1 MKLTQEQI
9 DRIHALEDERGQVTA
24 DRVVE
29 DARSKSS
36 PLHELFEWDKAKA
49 AAAHWIQQAR
59 EIIGA
64 VRVVVT
70 NSTSTVKAPVYV
82 RDMTADG
89 QGYRN
94 VSALRSDPLQARES
108 LIYTLDVAAG
118 HVRRALDLAG
128 PLGLAGEVDALIE
141 HIVGVQRITNEAA

>member
-9 DRIHALEDERGQVTA
+9 DRIQSLEDERGQVTA

-36 PLHELFEWDKAKA
+36 PLHGLFEWDKSKA
-49 AAAHWIQQAR
+49 AAAYWIQQAR

-70 NSTSTVKAPVYV
+70 NNTSTVKAPVYV
-82 RDMTADG
+82 RDMAADG

-94 VSALRSDPLQARES
+94 VSSLRADPQQARES

-128 PLGLAGEVDALIE
+128 PLGLSGEIDALIE
-141 HIVGVQRITNEAA
+141 HIVGVQRITKEAA